1 MMARFTSAN
10 ALSVKLSCLL
20 VVFWLTQVP
29 VHAQSAAQGAKQS
42 DRLGAADEERR
53 AKAWKLLED
62 GARDGNHEKRAKLI
76 RALGLL
82 GAEPK
87 AVELAEAGLAD
98 KEPDVRAAAAR
109 VLGEMSSIKSIP
121 KLVAATT
128 DKKISVA
135 LAAAHSLLA
144 LKNNAGYEVY
154 YAVMTGER
162 KSGGMIEQQW
172 DELKEPKKAAEF
184 AFEQGI
190 GFVPYAGAA
199 LEAFQM
205 LTEKDPSPVRAAA
218 ATALARD
225 PDPRSAAA
233 LAQGLKDKNW
243 IVRVA
248 VLRAI
253 AVRGDQA
260 ALDAVEAAT
269 QDKRDE
275 VCFAAAAAVLK
286 LTEGDAA
293 SDLGAAGAERVPCAD
308 GKFVA
313 SMAEQAYDAR
323 ARDLNPKFRI
333 KLLLPNGGT
342 HGGSRI
348 QSNRS

>member
-1 MMARFTSAN
+1 MMAQSISGK
-10 ALSVKLSCLL
+10 ALHVKLSCLL
-20 VVFWLTQVP
+20 VVFWSTQMP
-29 VHAQSAAQGAKQS
+29 VQAQSAAQDAKQL
-42 DRLGAADEERR
+42 DRQGAADEVRR

-62 GARDGNHEKRAKLI
+62 GARDGSREKRAKML

-87 AVELAEAGLAD
+87 AVELAEAGLDD
-98 KEPDVRAAAAR
+98 KEPEVRAAAAR
-109 VLGEMSSIKSIP
+109 VLGEMASIKSVP
-121 KLVAATT
+121 KLVEATS
-128 DKKISVA
+128 DKKLSVA

-184 AFEQGI
+184 AFDQGI

-225 PDPRSAAA
+225 PDPRSGAA

-248 VLRAI
+248 ALRAI
-253 AVRGDQA
+253 AVRGNQA
-260 ALDAVEAAT
+260 SLDAVEAT
-269 QDKRDE
+269 TLDKRDE
-275 VCFAAAAAVLK
+275 VRFVAAAAVLK
-286 LTEGDAA
+286 LMEAPSRSA
-293 SDLGAAGAERVPCAD
+293 S
-308 GKFVA
+308 GKV
-313 SMAEQAYDAR
+313 
-323 ARDLNPKFRI
+323 
-333 KLLLPNGGT
+333 G
-342 HGGSRI
+342 
-348 QSNRS
+348 

>member
-1 MMARFTSAN
+1 VPECDVRRKEVPQLNIPLVCVDVESTVEGANMMARFTSAN
-10 ALSVKLSCLL
+10 ALVVKLSCLL

-29 VHAQSAAQGAKQS
+29 VHAQSAAQDAKQS
-42 DRLGAADEERR
+42 DRHVAADEVRR
-53 AKAWKLLED
+53 TKAWKLLED
-62 GARDGNHEKRAKLI
+62 GARDGSREKRAKMI
-76 RALGLL
+76 RVLGLL
-82 GAEPK
+82 GAEPR

-98 KEPDVRAAAAR
+98 KEPEVRAAAAR
-109 VLGEMSSIKSIP
+109 VLGEMASIKSVP

-128 DKKISVA
+128 DKRLSVA

-162 KSGGMIEQQW
+162 KNGGMIEQQW

-225 PDPRSAAA
+225 PDPRSGVA

-248 VLRAI
+248 VLRAL
-253 AVRGDQA
+253 AMREDQA
-260 ALDAVEAAT
+260 SLDAVDAAT

-275 VCFAAAAAVLK
+275 VRFVAAAAVLK
-286 LTEGDAA
+286 LMEAPSRSA
-293 SDLGAAGAERVPCAD
+293 S
-308 GKFVA
+308 GKV
-313 SMAEQAYDAR
+313 
-323 ARDLNPKFRI
+323 
-333 KLLLPNGGT
+333 G
-342 HGGSRI
+342 
-348 QSNRS
+348 